1 MQLKEKEEKD
11 RKDIRN
17 LFRKSPNKDGFFQLS
32 TQIMG
37 KGKHSADKKFQ
48 SLAMRGKKLLTW
60 TYLYSPGIV
69 TEKACSML
77 K

>member
-1 MQLKEKEEKD
+1 MQLKEKEEKN
-11 RKDIRN
+11 RKDIKN

-37 KGKHSADKKFQ
+37 KGKYSADKKFQ